1 MALPTVLSFPILKQ
15 GDSGLYLGLME
26 GRLKPQWGSN
36 KRMAS
41 LGPLDPKGLAGAFGG
56 RGLWPGR
63 GHTAPGVSKVPAALH
78 AWPNLTDRSR
88 CVPGRPNEGHRGLG
102 QHSLKHQRAP
112 GLNPEGRYGL
122 SPEKAAPAP
131 GHTAR
136 LGQGR
141 PLKAMPASQEPSK
154 GLSSLTQLQADPSD
168 LGPSGTGAQLPGGIE
183 EPAGLGGGVPTSQ
196 L

>member
-1 MALPTVLSFPILKQ
+1 MGKQ
-15 GDSGLYLGLME
+15 QEDGIIGATRPQGAGWGLRRERPLAW
-26 GRLKPQWGSN
+26 Q
-36 KRMAS
+36 
-41 LGPLDPKGLAGAFGG
+41 GPHSSRSQQSPH
-56 RGLWPGR
+56 RP
-63 GHTAPGVSKVPAALH
+63 H
-78 AWPNLTDRSR
+78 ACPNLTDRSR
-88 CVPGRPNEGHRGLG
+88 CVPGRPKEGHRGLG

-154 GLSSLTQLQADPSD
+154 ALSSLTQLQADPSD
-168 LGPSGTGAQLPGGIE
+168 LGPSGTGAQPPGGIE